1 MCHSIGRWDAVFR
14 ARSYLGG
21 CRGVTPSRSYEGPAV
36 DATGQ
41 HISEAPYWQD
51 GETVDVVDDRL
62 DGGGETRVED
72 VPLPDGRERR
82 PDTTGQT
89 TLGDYVGGSR

>member
-1 MCHSIGRWDAVFR
+1 M
-14 ARSYLGG
+14 
-21 CRGVTPSRSYEGPAV
+21 TPSRSYDGPAV

-51 GETVDVVDDRL
+51 DGETVDVVDDRL
-62 DGGGETRVED
+62 DASGETRVED
-72 VPLPDGRERR
+72 VPVPDGRDRR